1 MSASK
6 KTEDHV
12 LKAVKDLGAD
22 MVDVLDAIHST
33 LMELNVKLAD
43 MKGHLDLTTA
53 LTLSEKMGVSASDI
67 GIEVSIP
74 QMKTSTEVKKTKKED
89 ESDTKQDDETQESNS
104 QDTVSEDP
112 CDDSGV
118 CHYG

>member
-53 LTLSEKMGVSASDI
+53 
-67 GIEVSIP
+67 
-74 QMKTSTEVKKTKKED
+74 
-89 ESDTKQDDETQESNS
+89 
-104 QDTVSEDP
+104 
-112 CDDSGV
+112 
-118 CHYG
+118 